1 MKNYIFLIAFLF
13 VASVSLSELN
23 VNYQILEK
31 EIYPNSFATLILN
44 LQNPTKNEIRS
55 ISIIFESEDKN
66 IEIIPKEFELESLAA
81 NSQFS
86 QSFLIKIGSNAK
98 TSNIRAYI
106 SYYSDSEKKD
116 FVIFIP
122 IKILRN
128 PILIVRNINF
138 SQDYLEIGKSINVSL
153 EVYNAGY
160 SSAKD
165 LKIKIIP
172 QASLI
177 VSSDEIYVKEIRVGE
192 SFVTTFTISS
202 MPEIPPA
209 YYYVQLIL
217 TYFNEDFPKI
227 FNESKLFSIKVF
239 SEPKIDVYIDDI
251 SGNIV
256 TLRIINIGLSKAKN
270 LMIHAN
276 EKTYIIDEL
285 DAGEDESID
294 LTSNTNFIRI
304 KVEYFDT
311 FNEKRT
317 FSKNITLSEIEP
329 YNISIPRNIQR
340 AFPRQQNNITSNA
353 FNNQTIFIFVGIF
366 IVLIIFFL
374 IYRKYLKRKKK

>member
-276 EKTYIIDEL
+276 EKTYIIDKL